1 MGYGVPGSS
10 RAATSIKDLADIDPW
25 GFYEDRRAEGS
36 VTWDERAGAW
46 LVVGYE
52 DCAFVE
58 RHEDLFAEMT
68 ASLPGADRL
77 THPREFRLLTGEPH
91 RILHKQLSELW
102 KPAAIEGIR
111 GPLVQRII
119 LRTID
124 AFREAGH
131 AELWRDFAA
140 IVPIAVV
147 AELIG
152 LPSDDAAQLRTCKEW
167 TEVVLRWRH
176 TYGEDAEIIEA
187 AASAS
192 SRLDPLILPVIE
204 ERRTRRTGDL
214 TSVLWDAGEAL
225 FPDWSAVD
233 VLANLKPLFEA
244 GSDTS
249 ANLICSSMYAVL
261 TDPAVREAVA
271 DGGEPLVRLVEETL
285 RMRTVVHWRARVAT
299 QDVVLGGVTIK
310 AGDRVHPVNGA
321 ANRDPDRYAAPDTFD
336 LTRKGYYSHLAFNV
350 GPRQCAGAP
359 IARME
364 AYEAVRLLLRE
375 LPGMHLDSAQPEPR
389 YTGYVVRSFR
399 PLHVRF

>member
-1 MGYGVPGSS
+1 MGSGVSRSS
-10 RAATSIKDLADIDPW
+10 RVATSIKDLADIEPW
-25 GFYEDRRAEGS
+25 AFYEDRRAEGS
-36 VTWDERAGAW
+36 VTWDERANAW
-46 LVVGYE
+46 IVVGYD

-58 RHEDLFAEMT
+58 RHEELFAEMT

-91 RILHKQLSELW
+91 RVLHKELSELW

-111 GPLVQRII
+111 EPLVQRII

-124 AFREAGH
+124 AFRDNGH
-131 AELWRDFAA
+131 AELWQDFAA

-152 LPSDDAAQLRTCKEW
+152 LPSDDATQLRACKEW
-167 TEVVLRWRH
+167 TEIVLRWRH
-176 TYGEDAEIIEA
+176 SYGEDAEVIEA
-187 AASAS
+187 AANAS
-192 SRLDPLILPVIE
+192 SRLDPLILPIIE
-204 ERRTRRTGDL
+204 ERRHRRTGDL
-214 TSVLWDAGEAL
+214 TSVLWDAGETL
-225 FPDWSAVD
+225 FTDWDAID

-261 TDPAVREAVA
+261 TDADVRASVIN
-271 DGGEPLVRLVEETL
+271 GGEPLVRLVEETL
-285 RMRTVVHWRARVAT
+285 RMRTIVHWRARVAT
-299 QDVVLGGVTIK
+299 QDVVLGGVTIR

-321 ANRDPDRYAAPDTFD
+321 ANRDPGRYEAPDTFD
-336 LTRKGYYSHLAFNV
+336 LGRKGYYSHLAFNV

-364 AYEAVRLLLRE
+364 AYEAVSLLLRE
-375 LPGMHLDSAQPEPR
+375 LPDMHLDLAQPEPR

-399 PLHVRF
+399 PLHVQF

>member
-1 MGYGVPGSS
+1 MGSTVPGTF
-10 RAATSIKDLADIDPW
+10 RAPTSIKDLADVEPW
-25 GFYEDRRAEGS
+25 AFYEARRADGS
-36 VTWDERAGAW
+36 VSWDDRANAW
-46 LVVGYE
+46 LVLGYE

-58 RHEDLFAEMT
+58 RREDLFAEMT
-68 ASLPGADRL
+68 SSLPGADRL

-119 LRTID
+119 MRTIE
-124 AFREAGH
+124 AFRGAGS

-152 LPSDDAAQLRTCKEW
+152 LPSDDEAQLRTCKEW

-187 AASAS
+187 AAIAS
-192 SRLDPLILPVIE
+192 SRLDPLILPIIE
-204 ERRTRRTGDL
+204 DRRRRRTGDL
-214 TSVLWDAGEAL
+214 ASVLWDAGEAL
-225 FPDWSAVD
+225 FPDWDAAD

-261 TDPAVREAVA
+261 TDADVRSAVA
-271 DGGEPLVRLVEETL
+271 DGGEPLVRLIEETL
-285 RMRTVVHWRARVAT
+285 RMRTIVHWRARVAT
-299 QDVVLGGVTIK
+299 QDVVLDGVTIK

-321 ANRDPDRYAAPDTFD
+321 ANRDPGRYDAPDTFD
-336 LTRKGYYSHLAFNV
+336 LGRKGYYSHLAFNV

-364 AYEAVRLLLRE
+364 AYESVRLLLRE
-375 LPGMHLDSAQPEPR
+375 LPDMRLDPARPEPR

-399 PLHVRF
+399 PLHIRF